1 MKLLKS
7 AAFLIAVLL
16 KILGSQLLFLIR
28 KMKINPISFST
39 FFYKKKQIPT
49 EFFKEVRRILKNQ
62 LIFRLIPIQNSIMYR
77 SE

>member
-16 KILGSQLLFLIR
+16 KILESQLLFLIR

-39 FFYKKKQIPT
+39 FFLQEKADT
-49 EFFKEVRRILKNQ
+49 HRILQGSEKN
-62 LIFRLIPIQNSIMYR
+62 
-77 SE
+77 SEKPADISFDPHTK